1 MSQENGAH
9 PAEERSVDPLLRLF
23 THRANKK
30 GLELEI
36 TLEVGGL
43 LISGYLT
50 GVAKYCEKLEAQMSE
65 GLARIDPTFNAD
77 EVSDEEPATALP
89 MANAEDFIHL
99 RDAWI
104 SGLRSEPAIQAPVW
118 RGRLS
123 SVDAFVLG
131 LLEDEQAETAA
142 AARPVANGGPEE
154 SPAHQG
160 RGAR

>member
-1 MSQENGAH
+1 MSEEEGGR
-9 PAEERSVDPLLRLF
+9 PAEQGSADPLLRLF
-23 THRANKK
+23 THRADKK

-50 GVAKYCEKLEAQMSE
+50 SVGKYCERLEAQMSE
-65 GLARIDPTFNAD
+65 GLAHIDPTFNPD
-77 EVSDEEPATALP
+77 EASDEEPAAALP
-89 MANAEDFIHL
+89 VASSNDFIHL

-123 SVDAFVLG
+123 SVDGFVLG
-131 LLEDEQAETAA
+131 LLEEEKAESVSAA
-142 AARPVANGGPEE
+142 SPVADGG
-154 SPAHQG
+154 QG
-160 RGAR
+160 